1 MLFVRRFSFSGC
13 LLALGLAGC
22 EAEAPSPRPVPVPD
36 APSPSGAA
44 PMSPPVTVVPAP
56 PRSSIE
62 LPPERLQLL
71 PFEVRLKRL
80 AAAIE
85 LPASDP
91 VFDGLRSRATDLGA
105 HDFANGVAPDL
116 AWTGRRLSV
125 WIEGIA
131 PVCADQRVRARYAD
145 WAASLDAFALRA
157 WGRPATREDAAELVT
172 GLGAAETWRANCVV
186 LLSGVELLTP

>member
-1 MLFVRRFSFSGC
+1 MLVVRRFSFFGC
-13 LLALGLAGC
+13 LLPLVLVAC
-22 EAEAPSPRPVPVPD
+22 EAEVSEARALPVPEAASASPA
-36 APSPSGAA
+36 APVSPS
-44 PMSPPVTVVPAP
+44 VTVVPAP
-56 PRSSIE
+56 ARSSVE

-80 AAAIE
+80 AAAVE
-85 LPASDP
+85 LPVTDP
-91 VFDGLRSRATDLGA
+91 VFDALRSRATDLGA

-125 WIEGIA
+125 WIEGLA
-131 PVCADQRVRARYAD
+131 PVCADPRVRTRYAD
-145 WAASLDAFALRA
+145 WAASLEGFSLRA

-172 GLGAAETWRANCVV
+172 GLGAAEAWRANCVV